1 MDDTTR
7 TVATGFGSSALVG
20 LGLLPDLISVIVG
33 ILTVIYLVVKIYNET
48 KK

>member
-7 TVATGFGSSALVG
+7 TVAAGFGSSALVG